1 MHFDINKGNVDWIVR
16 NLNNACGNGQFS
28 TAEVVVGLAQ
38 FTGAM
43 ICSLAETPVA
53 GFQVAQQLGE
63 EVKRSMVAGYTSK
76 GFNFGGDSN

>member
-1 MHFDINKGNVDWIVR
+1 MNFTIDEGQVKWVVR

-43 ICSLAETPVA
+43 IVSLADTPVS

-63 EVKRSMVAGYTSK
+63 EVKRSMVAGYTAK
-76 GFNFGGDSN
+76 GFNFGEGNG

>member
-1 MHFDINKGNVDWIVR
+1 MQFDINEGNVQWVVR

-43 ICSLAETPVA
+43 IVSLADTPVS

-63 EVKRSMVAGYTSK
+63 EVKRSMVAGYTAK
-76 GFNFGGDSN
+76 GFNFGEGNG